1 MTTTLDQAKASAR
14 ALRTSLATLDV
25 SVTHSQALEV
35 VAQQLGYRDWNT
47 AHAALTPSTAGLGGA
62 IPVIRVQDE
71 QLAREFYLDYLGFTP
86 EWEHRF
92 EPGFPLY
99 VRARRDDAVID
110 VSEHHGDGVPGSVT
124 WIPVL
129 DIDGAVAPS
138 PRATASRRASA
149 PGSARTR
156 LSGLRSRSATWGP
169 LSVRCKRMTLA
180 SP

>member
-25 SVTHSQALEV
+25 SVTYSQALEV

-71 QLAREFYLDYLGFTP
+71 QLAREFYLNYLGFTP

-110 VSEHHGDGVPGSVT
+110 LSEHHGDGVPGSVT

-129 DIDGAVAPS
+129 DIDALLAD
-138 PRATASRRASA
+138 
-149 PGSARTR
+149 
-156 LSGLRSRSATWGP
+156 LRSRPHPKLRPGIDPSFPGGP
-169 LSVRCKRMTLA
+169 TIVVPDPFGNTLRLCQ
-180 SP
+180 PLQ